1 MRSQLPSPASAAE
14 ILDCLIVG
22 AGPAGLSAALY
33 LARFKRKVEVVD
45 AGHSRAL
52 WIPKSRNIVFFGE
65 GIAGAEI
72 LRRGRVAVEGYGIKP
87 QPGLVTAMEP
97 RAWGF
102 RAQIK
107 GASGSV
113 RECSS
118 RFVLLATGAEDKAP
132 DMPNAAQ
139 AVRKGLVRYCPVC
152 DGFEAS
158 GRRVAVLGRGNQGSQ
173 EAEFLIKSGFSQV
186 TLLSFR
192 SRLRLSKKQR

>member
-1 MRSQLPSPASAAE
+1 MHSQLSPASAAE

-22 AGPAGLSAALY
+22 AGPAGLSAALH

-72 LRRGRVAVEGYGIKP
+72 LRRGRMALEGYGIKP
-87 QPGLVTAMEP
+87 EPGLVTPMEP
-97 RAWGF
+97 GAWGF

-132 DMPNAAQ
+132 TCRMRRKPCGKGLSAIVPSVTALKPPVDVWQ
-139 AVRKGLVRYCPVC
+139 SWGTVTRVRKKPN
-152 DGFEAS
+152 F
-158 GRRVAVLGRGNQGSQ
+158 
-173 EAEFLIKSGFSQV
+173 
-186 TLLSFR
+186 
-192 SRLRLSKKQR
+192 